1 LSLRCF
7 VAFDLSSPEIAEK
20 IVLVQRELESQGID
34 GKPVDPEIIHLT
46 LQFLGEISPEYVRM
60 VSEQL
65 SSIIFRPFTARLR
78 GVGFFPGGGRINVV
92 WVGVEEP
99 EGILHQV
106 QREVSSR
113 LSKLGLRPDKEFKPH
128 VTIYRVKSVRNKP
141 SVLSLLERLKE
152 QEFGEVYVDKL
163 KLKKSTLT
171 PQGPIYEDLLVVEA
185 KK

>member
-1 LSLRCF
+1 

-46 LQFLGEISPEYVRM
+46 LQFLGEIPHEYVKTI
-60 VSEQL
+60 SEQL
-65 SSIIFRPFTARLR
+65 SSIVFRPFTARLR

-141 SVLSLLERLKE
+141 GVLSLLERLRDY
-152 QEFGEVYVDKL
+152 EFGEVFIDKL

-171 PQGPIYEDLLVVEA
+171 PQGPIYEDLLIVDA

>member
-1 LSLRCF
+1 MSLRCF

-34 GKPVDPEIIHLT
+34 GKPVDPEMIHIT

-65 SSIIFRPFTARLR
+65 STIVFRPFTARLK
-78 GVGFFPGGGRINVV
+78 GIGFFPGGGRINVI

-99 EGILHQV
+99 QGVIYQV

-128 VTIYRVKSVRNKP
+128 VTIYRVKSVRNKS

-152 QEFGEVYVDKL
+152 QEFGEVCVDKL

-185 KK
+185 KR